1 MDDSFNFKTFKTT
14 LMRILLILLLLF
26 LSACHKPVYTEYY
39 EKENY
44 SEFTTHP
51 FLMEVPGY
59 RILSV
64 TASRRCPG
72 KTICNPKEIKLTLRL
87 ETKFAYLQG
96 KDFGILA
103 DGEKIDLNRRRY
115 HFAYDIESKYK
126 DGTTGF
132 AIERWV
138 VWIKVEEFNKVA
150 NGKKIQMLIGEEPLE
165 VPSTIMETWRILVQK
180 PLLLKTMDEE
190 DQRSYGEYTEAP
202 ASESE
207 VREKFEQKAFIEA
220 EESTWKMVKDS
231 ENPEDLRFFLEQY
244 PESPYAT
251 PARLKLKQ
259 MEREKN

>member
-39 EKENY
+39 EKGNY

-103 DGEKIDLNRRRY
+103 DGEKALTYIFPRANLEPRR
-115 HFAYDIESKYK
+115 D
-126 DGTTGF
+126 
-132 AIERWV
+132 V
-138 VWIKVEEFNKVA
+138 PIKS
-150 NGKKIQMLIGEEPLE
+150 GDWRKK
-165 VPSTIMETWRILVQK
+165 
-180 PLLLKTMDEE
+180 
-190 DQRSYGEYTEAP
+190 
-202 ASESE
+202 
-207 VREKFEQKAFIEA
+207 
-220 EESTWKMVKDS
+220 
-231 ENPEDLRFFLEQY
+231 
-244 PESPYAT
+244 
-251 PARLKLKQ
+251 
-259 MEREKN
+259 